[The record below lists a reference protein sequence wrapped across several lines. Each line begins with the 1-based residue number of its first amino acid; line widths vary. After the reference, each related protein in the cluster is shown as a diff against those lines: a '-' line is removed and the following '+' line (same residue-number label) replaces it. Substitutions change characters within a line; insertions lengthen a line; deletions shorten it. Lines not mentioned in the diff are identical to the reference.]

1 MKMTT
6 LFRHLLL
13 SGLLAFSGSS
23 LAITLEQATAYASG
37 FGSGFGTLI
46 DIWKVSESGNDNVD
60 TVAAALAR
68 NGWGSGSSSQP
79 LTEDF
84 NGVSTKPFAVTE
96 LARNEDYIYQDG
108 LLNVT
113 LYPEVLSSQTSEA
126 NVGLWAYL
134 GKGTVDVLAVASAG
148 YVALYGY
155 DAGAK
160 YGGWTTGDIAA
171 FLNPDSPKYQG
182 MSHIT
187 AYSISPVPLPATAP
201 LFLAGLLL
209 FGFLNRKRS
218 RA

>member
-1 MKMTT
+1 MRMTT

-13 SGLLAFSGSS
+13 TGLLTFSGST

-37 FGSGFGTLI
+37 FGAGFGTLI
-46 DIWKVSESGNDNVD
+46 DIWNVSESGSDNAD

-68 NGWGSGSSSQP
+68 NGWGADQTSY
-79 LTEDF
+79 
-84 NGVSTKPFAVTE
+84 KVTT
-96 LARNEDYIYQDG
+96 LARNQDYIYQDG

-113 LYPEVLSSQTSEA
+113 LYPEILSSQTSEA
-126 NVGLWAYL
+126 TVGLWAYL
-134 GKGTVDVLAVASAG
+134 GRGTVDVLAVASAG

-155 DAGAK
+155 EGGTR

-171 FLNPDSPKYQG
+171 FLNPESPAFQG
-182 MSHIT
+182 MSQIT

-209 FGFLNRKRS
+209 LGFLNRKRS

>member
-1 MKMTT
+1 MKITS

-13 SGLLAFSGSS
+13 AGLLAVSGSS
-23 LAITLEQATAYASG
+23 FAMTLEQATAYASG
-37 FGSGFGTLI
+37 FGAGFGTLI

-60 TVAAALAR
+60 TVSAALAR
-68 NGWGSGSSSQP
+68 TGWGGQP
-79 LTEDF
+79 LNEQF
-84 NGVSTKPFAVTE
+84 NGAPTPKVTE
-96 LARNEDYIYQDG
+96 LARNEDYLYQDG
-108 LLNVT
+108 LLNIT

-134 GKGTVDVLAVASAG
+134 GKGSVDVLAVASAG

-155 DAGAK
+155 DPGAR

-209 FGFLNRKRS
+209 LGFLNRKRG